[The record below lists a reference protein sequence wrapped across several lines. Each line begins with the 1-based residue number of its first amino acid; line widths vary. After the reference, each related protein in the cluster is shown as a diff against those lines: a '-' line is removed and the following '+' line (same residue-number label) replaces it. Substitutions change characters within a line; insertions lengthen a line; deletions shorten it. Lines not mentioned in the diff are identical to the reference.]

1 MQSSLYALNEAPTKK
16 RASSLDDLLKDAL
29 LQNCSIPVSKSFVA
43 YHVARCRG
51 ALARVHRARG
61 AVASEMVEQLAT
73 RHFAVGVGS

>member
-1 MQSSLYALNEAPTKK
+1 MLYSKIA
-16 RASSLDDLLKDAL
+16 
-29 LQNCSIPVSKSFVA
+29 QIPVSKSFVA

-73 RHFAVGVGS
+73 RHFAVGVGG

>member
-1 MQSSLYALNEAPTKK
+1 MTRSKMLYSKIA
-16 RASSLDDLLKDAL
+16 
-29 LQNCSIPVSKSFVA
+29 QIPVSKSFVA

-73 RHFAVGVGS
+73 RHFAVGVGG